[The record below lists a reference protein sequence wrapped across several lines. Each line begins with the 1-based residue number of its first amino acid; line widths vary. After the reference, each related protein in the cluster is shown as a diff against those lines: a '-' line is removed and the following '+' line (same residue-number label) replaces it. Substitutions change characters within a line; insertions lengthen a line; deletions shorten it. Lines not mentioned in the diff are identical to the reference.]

1 MVSALFFHYAMWIP
15 PGQSKEEN
23 KMAKDRNYRDFS
35 YRTPFNNRPI
45 EADEELV
52 PVVLNDDNRSYL
64 RQHGLDWN
72 NVETWHF
79 PRPVPVAFVP
89 NKVGNMDV
97 WMKWFNS
104 EVKLYLQHSS
114 EVDSE
119 DLSLDQFLED
129 IDDEDS
135 NGFDPTGNTK
145 AEDEFRTNIILDL
158 LIEELSPIDENM
170 GKVFKLLYEDYSGR
184 EILEMIDLKKGQSQ
198 GYEFIAKTRKT
209 AQELYR
215 KYYL

>member
-1 MVSALFFHYAMWIP
+1 
-15 PGQSKEEN
+15 
-23 KMAKDRNYRDFS
+23 MAKDRNYRDFS
-35 YRTPFNNRPI
+35 NRTPFNNRPI

-64 RQHGLDWN
+64 RQKGLDWN

-79 PRPVPVAFVP
+79 PNPVPVAFVP
-89 NKVGNMDV
+89 NKKGNMDG
-97 WMKWFNS
+97 WMKWFNR

-114 EVDSE
+114 EVDSD

-129 IDDEDS
+129 LDDEDS
-135 NGFDPTGNTK
+135 KGFDPTGNTK
-145 AEDEFRTNIILDL
+145 DEDEFWTNTILDL
-158 LIEELSPIDENM
+158 LIEELSSIDENM

-184 EILEMIDLKKGQSQ
+184 EILEIIDLKKGQSQ